1 MLYHAR
7 IDEGAGKSRE
17 ETGAERILITSSCV
31 YERTQV
37 EQSVYPTVV
46 RCFLHLWVGSGSG
59 GRCVA
64 CVVSS
69 TPRGFYSYYSERE
82 EEGEREEKSC
92 SLFLCFREFSGLSS
106 AAR

>member
-17 ETGAERILITSSCV
+17 ETGAERILMTSSCV
-31 YERTQV
+31 YERTRV

-59 GRCVA
+59 GRCRV
-64 CVVSS
+64 CGSS
-69 TPRGFYSYYSERE
+69 TPRGFTHIIFSERK
-82 EEGEREEKSC
+82 EEGEREGEE
-92 SLFLCFREFSGLSS
+92 LFVVFVSFVNFQV
-106 AAR
+106 